1 MPALSLALLFLYAS
15 LAFGLRALVQL
26 RRTGST
32 GFKGIS
38 GSPGSPEWL
47 AGVLFV
53 AAVGLLF
60 AAPVLALT
68 GSFQTFA
75 VLDRLAGH
83 ALGLVLYAFGLLATL
98 VAQGAMGSSWRVGVD
113 ASERT
118 DLVTDGPFSVV
129 RNPIFAAMVPAVLG
143 LALLVPNVLS
153 LAGVLLLLVAVEMQ
167 VRLVEEPYLLRSH
180 GDGYAAYASRVGR
193 FVPGVGRLRVGR
205 VSRGAN
211 PARQGSR

>member
-1 MPALSLALLFLYAS
+1 MAALSLALLVLYAS
-15 LAFGLRALVQL
+15 LAFGARALVQL

-47 AGVLFV
+47 GGVLFV

-60 AAPVLALT
+60 AAPVLGLAGGIEPL
-68 GSFQTFA
+68 SA
-75 VLDRLAGH
+75 LDRPAVH
-83 ALGLVLYAFGLLATL
+83 ALGLVLYAAGLAGTL

-113 ASERT
+113 ASETT

-129 RNPIFAAMVPAVLG
+129 RNPIFAAMIPAVLG

-153 LAGVLLLLVAVEMQ
+153 LAGVVLLVVAVELQ
-167 VRLVEEPYLLRSH
+167 VRLVEEPYLLRAH

-193 FVPGVGRLRVGR
+193 FVPGVGRLRSGR
-205 VSRGAN
+205 TRRSAN
-211 PARQGSR
+211 PAP

>member
-1 MPALSLALLFLYAS
+1 MAALALALLVLYAS

-38 GSPGSPEWL
+38 GKPGSPEWL
-47 AGVLFV
+47 GGVLFA

-60 AAPVLALT
+60 AAPVLALS
-68 GSFQTFA
+68 GSLQTFA
-75 VLDRLAGH
+75 ALDRPAVH
-83 ALGLVLYAFGLLATL
+83 ALGLLLYALGLAGTL

-129 RNPIFAAMVPAVLG
+129 RNPIFAAMMPAVLG

-153 LAGVLLLLVAVEMQ
+153 LAGVLLLLVAVELQ
-167 VRLVEEPYLLRSH
+167 VRLVEEPHLLRSH
-180 GDGYAAYASRVGR
+180 GDRYAAYASRVGR
-193 FVPGVGRLRVGR
+193 FVPGLGHLGGGR
-205 VSRGAN
+205 VRKN
-211 PARQGSR
+211 T